1 MIRLNLYIF
10 VDQFYSIF
18 RASFI
23 HRIHLNWIKR
33 ILRNP
38 KKGIINYKRTLSR
51 FELLNETRCM
61 SGKLFAHRGE
71 RLFADSSTVFPR
83 ISNEFQHSV
92 LFIGSCLGA
101 IRLRNPWNDRLAE
114 VNGQLIR
121 RNSVWIALPF
131 LETSHVSFLFKNLLF
146 LYIVSS
152 MI

>member
-1 MIRLNLYIF
+1 
-10 VDQFYSIF
+10 
-18 RASFI
+18 
-23 HRIHLNWIKR
+23 
-33 ILRNP
+33 
-38 KKGIINYKRTLSR
+38 
-51 FELLNETRCM
+51 M

-121 RNSVWIALPF
+121 RNSV
-131 LETSHVSFLFKNLLF
+131 
-146 LYIVSS
+146 
-152 MI
+152 